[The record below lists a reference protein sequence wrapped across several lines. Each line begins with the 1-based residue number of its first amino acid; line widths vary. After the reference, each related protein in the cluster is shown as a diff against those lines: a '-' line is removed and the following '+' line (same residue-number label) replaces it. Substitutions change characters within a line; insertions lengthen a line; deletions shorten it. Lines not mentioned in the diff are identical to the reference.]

1 MNNITLVACIF
12 IILASIMQENKSL
25 NQKIVSS
32 SASVVISL
40 SLVLFVVGLLGL
52 VLINAQRLSDY
63 VKENIGF
70 TIMLKDGVNEI
81 ESIKFQKELEGAEFT
96 KTTNLITKEQATEE
110 LKNDLGEDFVSF
122 LGYSPLL
129 LSIDVKLNAPYANT
143 DSLEKITTDLTANP
157 IVFEAYYQKDL
168 VDKLNS
174 NVKRLSFFL
183 LAFCTLLFFIA
194 FVLINN
200 TIRLS
205 VYAKRFLIRTMRLVG
220 ATDSFIQ
227 KPFLIKGLYQ
237 GLYSSIFAIFML
249 IGTIQLIQGD
259 TANMLNVTDLKIIGA
274 VFIIIFFSG
283 LILSL
288 CSTYFAVRKYI
299 QLNENKLYN

>member
-1 MNNITLVACIF
+1 MKLGG
-12 IILASIMQENKSL
+12 NKSL
-25 NQKIVSS
+25 NRKIISS

-70 TIMLKDGVNEI
+70 TIMLENGITEI
-81 ESIKFQKELEGAEFT
+81 ETIKFQKELATANFT
-96 KTTNLITKEQATEE
+96 KSIDYITKEQAAQE
-110 LKNDLGEDFVSF
+110 LKTDLGEDFMGF
-122 LGYSPLL
+122 LGYNPLL
-129 LSIDVKLNAPYANT
+129 SSIDVKLNASYANT
-143 DSLEKITTDLTANP
+143 DSLQQITAELTANP
-157 IVFEAYYQKDL
+157 VVFEAYYQKDL

-183 LAFCTLLFFIA
+183 LIFCVLLFFIA
-194 FVLINN
+194 FALINN

-227 KPFLIKGLYQ
+227 KPFLIKGVYQ

-249 IGTIQLIQGD
+249 IGAIQLVQGD
-259 TANMLNVTDLKIIGA
+259 TANMLNIDDLKIIGI
-274 VFIIIFFSG
+274 VFILIFLSG
-283 LILSL
+283 LVLSL
-288 CSTYFAVRKYI
+288 FSTFFAVRKYI
-299 QLNENKLYN
+299 NLNENELYN